1 MTRDRLLTCAALIEL
16 VTGLALIVRPGL
28 VVSLLVGADIVG
40 AGLAICRIAGAGLI
54 ALAVACWPRQEAA
67 HAAIRGMLTYNALA
81 GVYLGYLWIGHDIR
95 SVILPLAAVLHVVL
109 ASLFL
114 RLLLHNRA

>member
-1 MTRDRLLTCAALIEL
+1 MTRDRLLTFAALIEL

-28 VVSLLVGADIVG
+28 VVSLLLGADISGV
-40 AGLAICRIAGAGLI
+40 GLAICRIAGAGLM

-81 GVYLGYLWIGHDIR
+81 GAYLGYVWIGHDIR
-95 SVILPLAAVLHVVL
+95 SVILPLVAVLHVVL

-114 RLLLHNRA
+114 RLLLHRT